1 MHLKAVPNMMG
12 RETRRIVMIISIHC
26 SDCRPGL
33 VIITIVNIIIF
44 DTVLIII
51 LSPDMGR
58 GTEMVWCQGG
68 GGKAG
73 WGGEAGKS
81 PGNVIIIILIIS

>member
-26 SDCRPGL
+26 SDCR
-33 VIITIVNIIIF
+33 
-44 DTVLIII
+44 
-51 LSPDMGR
+51 PDMGR

-81 PGNVIIIILIIS
+81 PGNVIIIISIIS